1 MEWVCGVCGTHIGR
15 CGLLLLDAAPTLV
28 EFGLTGCGP
37 PSALLAFRSTLS
49 RVRRGYRMH
58 AELAAQLAEVRSGG
72 LTSAGTAE
80 RSTDGEDA
88 ASASIT
94 TLEGETMLLRM
105 DLGGVRITER
115 INPADGDGGPSTPPT
130 MVYDCVSSLL
140 LNTSAGYKA
149 HFNSSLFA
157 ALSKVAA
164 EREAEE
170 AAEEEAE
177 ANADDAPSEGG

>member
-1 MEWVCGVCGTHIGR
+1 MACVALTLADAVYF
-15 CGLLLLDAAPTLV
+15 LLDAAPTLV
-28 EFGLTGCGP
+28 EFGLTGS
-37 PSALLAFRSTLS
+37 PSFALLAFRPSI
-49 RVRRGYRMH
+49 RRMH
-58 AELAAQLAEVRSGG
+58 AELEAQLAEVRSGG

-177 ANADDAPSEGG
+177 ANADDHGMLIS

>member
-1 MEWVCGVCGTHIGR
+1 MQAKLE
-15 CGLLLLDAAPTLV
+15 
-28 EFGLTGCGP
+28 
-37 PSALLAFRSTLS
+37 
-49 RVRRGYRMH
+49 
-58 AELAAQLAEVRSGG
+58 AQLAEVRSGG
-72 LTSAGTAE
+72 LVSAGTAE